1 MAEPDRRSRHAC
13 ARIKFG
19 SSTVGLS
26 AWHRLGV
33 RESPPTWLGIKTWD
47 AYVPVRE
54 GGSFTPALTVKT
66 VLSNLFL
73 GVPRRS
79 S

>member
-47 AYVPVRE
+47 AYVARGCLANASAPV
-54 GGSFTPALTVKT
+54 
-66 VLSNLFL
+66 VLSGLISK
-73 GVPRRS
+73 VMDER
-79 S
+79 